1 MKNKLKGIESI
12 FEINPGVKVRV
23 EQEIEINGVKK
34 LQLGPVYE
42 VKSYNLRN
50 FVTAIESGK
59 KFMVLDY
66 DA

>member
-1 MKNKLKGIESI
+1 MENKLKGIESI
-12 FEINPGVKVRV
+12 FEINPGIKVRV

-42 VKSYNLRN
+42 VKSYNWRN

-59 KFMVLDY
+59 KFMVVE
-66 DA
+66 